1 MPGGRHSQDDDAAAL
16 RRQLRDVYWIGGGSG
31 AGKSTVARRIASR
44 HGLRL
49 YLTDDVMSDHA
60 SRSEPE
66 DAPFLSEFMAMDM
79 DERWVSRSP
88 QTMLETFH
96 WFRGE
101 GFGDI
106 IDDLLRLPAG
116 PPVIAEGFRLLP
128 NLVKPLLDSPDH
140 AVWLLPTPDFRRA
153 AFSIRGSLSEIAG
166 RTSDPAKALDNLLER
181 DRMFTDRL
189 HEKATSLELHIIAVD
204 TTTTEDDLTDRVTE
218 ALGLQPTPPPR
229 HGASPTGRADSSCPP
244 AAGR

>member
-16 RRQLRDVYWIGGGSG
+16 RRRLRDVYWIGGGSG
-31 AGKSTVARRIASR
+31 AGKSTVARRIASL

-96 WFRGE
+96 WFLRVRISPGCPSPRCRRRYHSRVDLESFPLGRGQVAC
-101 GFGDI
+101 
-106 IDDLLRLPAG
+106 R
-116 PPVIAEGFRLLP
+116 
-128 NLVKPLLDSPDH
+128 
-140 AVWLLPTPDFRRA
+140 
-153 AFSIRGSLSEIAG
+153 
-166 RTSDPAKALDNLLER
+166 
-181 DRMFTDRL
+181 
-189 HEKATSLELHIIAVD
+189 
-204 TTTTEDDLTDRVTE
+204 
-218 ALGLQPTPPPR
+218 
-229 HGASPTGRADSSCPP
+229 
-244 AAGR
+244 